1 MLVFILRS
9 SLRNGSFAPFT
20 GRRGGQLLEAVPRYR
35 TAGPVYVGPKGMTMR
50 VLVWAGLL
58 LVLTVMGSAAGLFRM
73 IGMPI
78 GAEFWAAILM
88 LATAVGVLGV
98 GLVLFPE
105 PRLLP
110 DSPDR

>member
-1 MLVFILRS
+1 
-9 SLRNGSFAPFT
+9 
-20 GRRGGQLLEAVPRYR
+20 
-35 TAGPVYVGPKGMTMR
+35 MR

-58 LVLTVMGSAAGLFRM
+58 LVLAVIGSTAGLVRM

-105 PRLLP
+105 PRLIPVSL
-110 DSPDR
+110 DR